1 MRVRF
6 WGTRGSIATPGA
18 GTVRFGGNT
27 SCVELQT
34 GSGETFIFDVGT
46 GARPLGDALMAR
58 TTGALSATILLT
70 HTHWDHIQGFPFF
83 GPLFVHGNR
92 FAVYAP
98 EDINRSLHQTLA
110 GQMEFQ
116 HFPVELDQLPA
127 SITCHELTAGHHEI
141 GGAHVFAQYL
151 HHPTMTLGYRIE
163 AGGVAVACLTDH
175 EPFSDLLWRSDAP
188 PGRVDAILHQGD
200 RRHARF
206 MANAD
211 LVIHDAQ
218 YTPEEF
224 PAKKTWGHSTFDYVV
239 ELAAAAGVRRLAL
252 SHHDP
257 RHDDAMVAEIEA
269 RARALA
275 AARSPAME
283 VFCAFEGCELILEP
297 STETSGEFVG
307 PSHARVATAARI
319 LVTDDDPDMRAL
331 ARLALE
337 RDGHTVREAPS
348 GEEAIRA
355 VLEWAPDLVLL
366 DIVMPTMSGLDVLR
380 ALRADPRTAHLP
392 VLLLTSM
399 DSESDLRE
407 GFEL

>member
-127 SITCHELTAGHHEI
+127 SITCHELTEGHHEI

-218 YTPEEF
+218 YTRRSSRQRRRGGTARSTTSWSWPPR
-224 PAKKTWGHSTFDYVV
+224 PACGDWPSRTTTRATTTRWW
-239 ELAAAAGVRRLAL
+239 RR
-252 SHHDP
+252 SRP
-257 RHDDAMVAEIEA
+257 GPGRS
-269 RARALA
+269 RRR
-275 AARSPAME
+275 AAR
-283 VFCAFEGCELILEP
+283 
-297 STETSGEFVG
+297 
-307 PSHARVATAARI
+307 
-319 LVTDDDPDMRAL
+319 
-331 ARLALE
+331 
-337 RDGHTVREAPS
+337 
-348 GEEAIRA
+348 
-355 VLEWAPDLVLL
+355 
-366 DIVMPTMSGLDVLR
+366 
-380 ALRADPRTAHLP
+380 
-392 VLLLTSM
+392 
-399 DSESDLRE
+399 
-407 GFEL
+407 